1 MKKVVKFS
9 IRGVL
14 VTISLFVFVA
24 VFVSAM
30 KGITAHDYH
39 MNFTQML
46 SDNTLRDHALI
57 EKSTPSQFITNILLG
72 VIPLF
77 LIFAGMAS
85 SHILFKKYNLSLDR
99 LGLFVTYTA
108 IMVSTI
114 LMCLFGYMALSEN
127 MLAKLL
133 GSTLIGGNF
142 YMLFRS
148 FLGLGYS
155 SAKGNLTPERSR
167 TRKARLEVHQK

>member
-57 EKSTPSQFITNILLG
+57 
-72 VIPLF
+72 
-77 LIFAGMAS
+77 
-85 SHILFKKYNLSLDR
+85 
-99 LGLFVTYTA
+99 
-108 IMVSTI
+108 
-114 LMCLFGYMALSEN
+114 
-127 MLAKLL
+127 
-133 GSTLIGGNF
+133 
-142 YMLFRS
+142 
-148 FLGLGYS
+148 
-155 SAKGNLTPERSR
+155 
-167 TRKARLEVHQK
+167 

>member
-9 IRGVL
+9 IRGIL

-39 MNFTQML
+39 MNFTQMY
-46 SDNTLRDHALI
+46 TLRDHALI

-99 LGLFVTYTA
+99 LGLFVAYTA

-155 SAKGNLTPERSR
+155 SAKGNLTPEHSR
-167 TRKARLEVHQK
+167 TRKDRLEVCQD